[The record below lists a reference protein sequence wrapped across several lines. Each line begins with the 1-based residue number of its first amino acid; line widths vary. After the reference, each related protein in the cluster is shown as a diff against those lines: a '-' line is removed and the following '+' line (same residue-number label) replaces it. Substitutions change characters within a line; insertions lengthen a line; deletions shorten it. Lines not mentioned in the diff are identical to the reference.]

1 MPWGRRFV
9 ADPTERV
16 KALADILLESVK
28 DVSAKEI
35 PFVIMACLDVAV
47 RLACKN
53 PDGTQVTVITAIDRL
68 KHTLDAVRVAELV
81 DQKPKTLGT
90 LS

>member
-1 MPWGRRFV
+1 M
-9 ADPTERV
+9 ADSDRV
-16 KALADILLESVK
+16 KELAEVILASIK
-28 DVSAKEI
+28 DVKAREI

-53 PDGTQVTVITAIDRL
+53 PDGTQVTVIVSIDRL
-68 KHTLDAVRVAELV
+68 RHVLESIRIAELANE
-81 DQKPKTLGT
+81 KPKPMVT